1 MILMPLQQIVFL
13 YRFCVGR
20 KDATRRATV
29 KVEEDLFGIH
39 ALDGYLRGTRAREMR
54 PAEGN
59 EREREEEIKVRAR
72 KEVRL
77 AKQWRNSS
85 SQLS

>member
-1 MILMPLQQIVFL
+1 M
-13 YRFCVGR
+13 
-20 KDATRRATV
+20 
-29 KVEEDLFGIH
+29 EEDLFGIH
-39 ALDGYLRGTRAREMR
+39 ALRIPERNESEGDGTDGRK
-54 PAEGN
+54 
-59 EREREEEIKVRAR
+59 REREEEIKVRAR